1 MGDLRNLEQ
10 LKDALRGVQREMLP
24 AMTRGMRRSCLLVK
38 GTAKENCTPGKSPYP
53 RAPYS
58 DDNDPH
64 REPPHMR
71 DVMYHKVARYGDS
84 IRGVIG
90 NPKHYALPVHDGH
103 YSTMRSQSTLT
114 AIAKFGG
121 GGSRGRF
128 VPARP
133 FITDAIKQHQQD
145 IVNIFDDEIKMELL
159 RHCEGNLFG
168 STPSDMPTAMD
179 EGEEE

>member
-1 MGDLRNLEQ
+1 MGELRNIEQ
-10 LKDALRGVQREMLP
+10 LRDALRGVQAGMLP
-24 AMTRGMRRSCLLVK
+24 AMTRAMRRSCLLVK

-58 DDNDPH
+58 DDNDPR

-71 DVMYHKVARYGDS
+71 DVMYHKVYRDGSS

-103 YSTMRSQSTLT
+103 FAPLRSQSKLT
-114 AIAKFGG
+114 AVDGRGMTA
-121 GGSRGRF
+121 GSF

-145 IVNIFDDEIKMELL
+145 IVEIFNDEIGMEIL
-159 RHCEGNLFG
+159 RHCEGRLFG
-168 STPSDMPTAMD
+168 STPSEMPTAMD
-179 EGEEE
+179 EEAEE